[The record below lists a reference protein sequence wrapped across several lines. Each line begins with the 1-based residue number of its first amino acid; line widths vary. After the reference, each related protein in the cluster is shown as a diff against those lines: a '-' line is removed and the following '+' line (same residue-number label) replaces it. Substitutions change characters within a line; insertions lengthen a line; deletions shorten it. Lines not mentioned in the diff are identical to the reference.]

1 MDGWKWKGKKKNK
14 KGYEIDLSRILNT
27 FDDCKDAKLTF
38 KREERHYPELF
49 VNTFSRAAHPALGGL
64 LVKTRATWLPFVSFI
79 LIFYGREEISINC

>member
-1 MDGWKWKGKKKNK
+1 MAGNGKEK

-38 KREERHYPELF
+38 KREERYYPELF

-64 LVKTRATWLPFVSFI
+64 LVKTRATLATTCEHYFNFLWK
-79 LIFYGREEISINC
+79 RRN